1 MYSPHQCCLEGG
13 LGPPENVESL
23 TPRKTEKTGTPPRN
37 DTIIY
42 EEDNNDSDKENGG
55 LTEVMAFGSNLDKF
69 SEILVAL
76 NIDSDD
82 DFDGF

>member
-1 MYSPHQCCLEGG
+1 MLPGG
-13 LGPPENVESL
+13 RSGPP
-23 TPRKTEKTGTPPRN
+23 RKCRKLDPPRN